1 MKLVDDY
8 IDKHGAE
15 AIKKYGIDADKVKSL
30 TYEQWVD
37 WQSGKVKLSEIFETK
52 QTAMQSLLV
61 LLEMAGSR
69 AEMVHVESL
78 MGTIKASYINLEKEQ
93 LEEARMNGY
102 GEGYNEG
109 LYDGMY
115 K

>member
-1 MKLVDDY
+1 MN
-8 IDKHGAE
+8 
-15 AIKKYGIDADKVKSL
+15 
-30 TYEQWVD
+30 
-37 WQSGKVKLSEIFETK
+37 K

-78 MGTIKASYINLEKEQ
+78 IGTIKASYINLEKEQ
-93 LEEARMNGY
+93 IKDAWYNGGVNGMGLFETNTGEEYYDKKFNQKEETLEEWKAKFTHHCAIKTTKN
-102 GEGYNEG
+102 
-109 LYDGMY
+109 